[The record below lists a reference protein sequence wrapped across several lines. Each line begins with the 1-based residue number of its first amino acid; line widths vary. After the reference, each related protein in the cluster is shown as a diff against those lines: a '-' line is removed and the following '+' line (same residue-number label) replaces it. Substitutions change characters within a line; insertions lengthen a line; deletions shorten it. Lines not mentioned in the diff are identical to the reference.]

1 MSANEPMTRHALTI
15 DEKSFGPEHP
25 CHCFARCK
33 CLGSVFMAT
42 GPEGPNVDIL
52 KGVAVL
58 VVEDIWHV
66 ADALK
71 LTLEQ
76 MGMHVVGP
84 TATSAD
90 ARSLTSAQSPQLA
103 IVDVNLKQETSYAL
117 IDELHQQGVRVIV
130 ISGYAAPALSEDSV
144 AAFLQKPFSERDLI
158 TTILRVVG
166 SPC

>member
-1 MSANEPMTRHALTI
+1 
-15 DEKSFGPEHP
+15 
-25 CHCFARCK
+25 
-33 CLGSVFMAT
+33 MAA
-42 GPEGPNVDIL
+42 GRERPNVGIL

-71 LTLEQ
+71 STLEQ
-76 MGMHVVGP
+76 IGMHVVGP
-84 TATSAD
+84 TATTAE

-103 IVDVNLKQETSYAL
+103 VVDVNLKQETSYDL

-130 ISGYAAPALSEDSV
+130 ISGYTAPGLSKDSA
-144 AAFLQKPFSERDLI
+144 AAFLQKPFSETELI